1 MIRTYSE
8 LVQYN
13 TFEDRFNY
21 LALKGSVAAQT
32 FGHERYL
39 NQDFYRS
46 RAWKQ
51 VRRDVIAR
59 DLGCDLGLEGFEIH
73 DKIIVH
79 HMNPMSADN
88 IIHGDQ
94 DILNME
100 YLISVTHKT
109 HNGIHYGDDSIIPK
123 PYVERRPG
131 DTRLW

>member
-8 LVQYN
+8 LIQYN

-59 DLGCDLGLEGFEIH
+59 DLGCDLGLESFEIH

-109 HNGIHYGDDSIIPK
+109 HNGIHYGDDSVIPK

>member
-8 LVQYN
+8 LIQYN

-73 DKIIVH
+73 NKIIVH

-109 HNGIHYGDDSIIPK
+109 HNGIHYGDDSVIPK

>member
-8 LVQYN
+8 LIQYN

-109 HNGIHYGDDSIIPK
+109 HNGIHYGDDSVIPK

>member
-8 LVQYN
+8 LIQYN
-13 TFEDRFNY
+13 TFEERFNY

-39 NQDFYRS
+39 NQEFYRS

-59 DLGCDLGLEGFEIH
+59 DLGCDLGLEGFDIH
-73 DKIIVH
+73 DRPIVH

-88 IIHGDQ
+88 IIHGDE

-100 YLISVTHKT
+100 YLITVTHKT
-109 HNGIHYGDDSIIPK
+109 HNGIHYGDDSVIPK
-123 PYVERRPG
+123 PFVERRPG

>member
-8 LVQYN
+8 LIQYN

-59 DLGCDLGLEGFEIH
+59 DLGCDLGLKGFEIH

-109 HNGIHYGDDSIIPK
+109 HNGIHYGDDSVIPK